1 MKRFLKEGVSRKTSE
16 LSNLG
21 TSELLIDILK
31 EISDPLAV
39 ISKDR
44 RIVFTSA
51 SFDDLIGIEG
61 SCVDCDQ
68 VLVPAFEGT
77 RNICCWD
84 VLDLF
89 VRTDEPGIWLI
100 KKKNKDRLAVLSRV
114 YPVDLR
120 GKHMGIAIKVKPLL
134 SCKDLEM
141 HEKVL
146 MRSITDAFKGTK
158 DIRMYLRFLTR
169 LINDHLSPRFICWI
183 TADANKGLKIL
194 SSFGKCPEGVSGE
207 VLLKTIGEALPTVN
221 CVIPFDLIIE
231 KKIFHIFPGTYGKK
245 GLILVMKGI
254 RSDVEPSD
262 IKAVNLIVNTTA
274 SLVFGYE
281 GSYEGSHGNMGLNP
295 LTIDILTDREREIIS
310 LIAKGLSDKEIARV
324 LHISPYTVKNHV
336 SSAMLKTGF
345 TKRTQ
350 LVALLMQYQY
360 PCR

>member
-1 MKRFLKEGVSRKTSE
+1 MQRFLKERVSRKTSE

-61 SCVDCDQ
+61 FCVDCDQ
-68 VLVPAFEGT
+68 VLVPAFEGSKG
-77 RNICCWD
+77 NICCWD

-89 VRTDEPGIWLI
+89 VKTDEPGIWLI
-100 KKKNKDRLAVLSRV
+100 KKGNKDCLVVLSRV
-114 YPVDLR
+114 YPIDVR

-134 SCKDLEM
+134 FCNDLEM
-141 HEKVL
+141 HERVL
-146 MRSITDAFKGTK
+146 MGSITGAFKDAK
-158 DIRMYLRFLTR
+158 DIRMYLRFLTG

-183 TADANKGLKIL
+183 TADANKGLEIL
-194 SSFGKCPEGVSGE
+194 SSFGKYPEGVSGE

-221 CVIPFDLIIE
+221 CVIPFDLIVE

-245 GLILVMKGI
+245 GLILLMKGM

-281 GSYEGSHGNMGLNP
+281 GPHGNRALNP

-310 LIAKGLSDKEIARV
+310 LIAKGLSDKEISRA

-336 SSAMLKTGF
+336 SSAMLKSGF
-345 TKRTQ
+345 KKRTQ
-350 LVALLMQYQY
+350 LVALLMQYQP

>member
-1 MKRFLKEGVSRKTSE
+1 MQRFLKERVSRKTSE

-68 VLVPAFEGT
+68 VLVPAFEGI

-100 KKKNKDRLAVLSRV
+100 KKENKDRLAVLSRV
-114 YPVDLR
+114 YPIDLR

-134 SCKDLEM
+134 FCKDLEM

-183 TADANKGLKIL
+183 TADANKGIEIL
-194 SSFGKCPEGVSGE
+194 SSFGKYPEGVSCE

-221 CVIPFDLIIE
+221 CAIPFDLIVE
-231 KKIFHIFPGTYGKK
+231 KKIFHIFPGIYGKK

-262 IKAVNLIVNTTA
+262 IKAVNLIVNTTT

-281 GSYEGSHGNMGLNP
+281 GSHGNMALNP

-310 LIAKGLSDKEIARV
+310 LIAKGLSDKEIARA

-350 LVALLMQYQY
+350 LVALLMQYQF

>member
-1 MKRFLKEGVSRKTSE
+1 MQRFLKEGVSRKTSE

-61 SCVDCDQ
+61 FYVDCDQ
-68 VLVPAFEGT
+68 VLVPAFEGI

-100 KKKNKDRLAVLSRV
+100 KKENKDRLAVLSRV
-114 YPVDLR
+114 YPIDLR

-134 SCKDLEM
+134 FCKDLEM

-146 MRSITDAFKGTK
+146 MRSITDAFKDTK

-169 LINDHLSPRFICWI
+169 LINDHLSPRLICWI
-183 TADANKGLKIL
+183 TADANKGLEIL
-194 SSFGKCPEGVSGE
+194 SSFGKYPEGFSGE

-221 CVIPFDLIIE
+221 CAIPFDLIVE
-231 KKIFHIFPGTYGKK
+231 KKIFHIFPGIYGKK

-281 GSYEGSHGNMGLNP
+281 GSHGNMALNP

-310 LIAKGLSDKEIARV
+310 LIAKGLSDKEIARA

-336 SSAMLKTGF
+336 SSAMLKAGF

-350 LVALLMQYQY
+350 LVALLMQYQS